1 MKLWVIRHAKSSW
14 DDPSQADFDR
24 PLNGRGK
31 KDGKR
36 MVKWMREQ
44 SLRPSR
50 LISSDAVRARATTE
64 FVRNGYEIEAHNVH
78 FDHRLYLAEPETM
91 LDVLK
96 ELSDDCASVGL
107 VGHNPGSTEFVN
119 AMVGDG
125 VVDELPTFAVALL
138 ELPGGWADASFGNA
152 SFVALQT
159 PKKLRD

>member
-36 MVKWMREQ
+36 MMKWMREQ
-44 SLRPSR
+44 SLRPGR

-64 FVRNGYEIEAHNVH
+64 FVRSGYEIAAHNVN

-91 LDVLK
+91 LVVVR
-96 ELSDDCASVGL
+96 ELPDDCASVGL

-119 AMVGDG
+119 AMVGTS

-138 ELPGGWADASFGNA
+138 HIPGRWADATFGSA
-152 SFVALQT
+152 SFVALRT
-159 PKKLRD
+159 PKQLRD

>member
-14 DDPSQADFDR
+14 DEPSQADFDR

-36 MVKWMREQ
+36 MIKWMREQ

-64 FVRNGYEIEAHNVH
+64 FVRDGYEIDAQRVD
-78 FDHRLYLAEPETM
+78 FDHRLYLAEPEAI
-91 LDVLK
+91 LEVVR
-96 ELSDDCASVGL
+96 EFPDDCASVAL

-119 AMVGDG
+119 AMVGQR
-125 VVDELPTFAVALL
+125 VVDDLPTLAIALL
-138 ELPGGWADASFGNA
+138 DVPGWWADANFGSA
-152 SFVALQT
+152 LFVALQT
-159 PKKLRD
+159 PKNLRD